1 MLRKELAKKA
11 QKILDTFFKRRKYKI
26 DDVLSDSGSF
36 CNVFIAQEL
45 DHSGRPIRKVVIK
58 QSENLKEG
66 LEHLLREKEFYQNY
80 VENVRREAPILH
92 QHIVELYDVF
102 EWGEHVYLIM
112 ECADGNLEELLKLN
126 YFADE
131 QNIIKLLKHVLRGLS
146 VVEAFKL
153 FHGDLHPRNIL
164 YFRSE
169 DLFKL
174 SDFGLVSR
182 WGIPRSKTLGA
193 HSYRAPELELQE
205 REQRKGDIRSDFYA
219 IGAILYF
226 ILNKGQPLFL
236 YDDKTEKKSWSIVR
250 EKIKKVIGD
259 TINKN
264 LWIKILQ
271 KTLHPDPSE
280 RYSSCEEFL
289 RDLGETENVVPENI
303 QTWISNI
310 LNWLNDVTEYGTHSP
325 TAVDNIIRTR
335 QAIEAYLNEH
345 NLDIPEVI
353 QLDQKIIRKRIQDYI
368 VIWAF
373 VRYDKKIDSD
383 EFRRWLNTHEKE
395 RKMFE
400 QLVGKDYWDF
410 TIARA
415 GAWLENYRTKVIHP
429 NLNEV
434 GGIVPRWLKPY
445 IKDIRTH
452 VRPHPRWREWL
463 EEDGWDWLQ
472 NVVLRGR

>member
-1 MLRKELAKKA
+1 MLREELAKKA

-45 DHSGRPIRKVVIK
+45 DHSGWPIRKVVIK

-219 IGAILYF
+219 IGAVLYF

-236 YDDKTEKKSWSIVR
+236 YDDRTEKKSWSIVR
-250 EKIKKVIGD
+250 EKIKKVIRN

-289 RDLGETENVVPENI
+289 RDLGETENVIPENI

-353 QLDQKIIRKRIQDYI
+353 QLDQKIIQKRIQDYI
-368 VIWAF
+368 VIYIF
-373 VRYDKKIDSD
+373 CRYDTSRNSP
-383 EFRRWLNTHEKE
+383 EFEAWMTEHEKE
-395 RKMFE
+395 RVMF
-400 QLVGKDYWDF
+400 LRLIGKEYWDF
-410 TIARA
+410 TKRRA
-415 GAWLENYRTKVIHP
+415 NIWKRKYGNAVIHP
-429 NLNEV
+429 NLKEV
-434 GGIVPRWLKPY
+434 EQIVPNWLRAY
-445 IKDIRTH
+445 
-452 VRPHPRWREWL
+452 VRNISSVVAPHENWYKWL
-463 EEDGWDWLQ
+463 EKDGWDWLR